1 MTTQTHAAS
10 LKAVVSANFLV
21 SQGLMVGPRF
31 AKEVPGTDTGKGVT
45 LTDEVPATCLGFGT
59 PADVSG

>member
-1 MTTQTHAAS
+1 
-10 LKAVVSANFLV
+10 
-21 SQGLMVGPRF
+21 MVGPRF